1 MIMKNE
7 FKGLIVQGDKKFSLK
22 NHKTDFTGGYNKE
35 KAKDALMNSKIELNH
50 LQEKL
55 YASGKHSVLI
65 IFQAMDAAGKDSAI
79 EHVMSG
85 LNPQGCQVYSFKVPT
100 SEEYEHDFLW
110 RHYKALPER
119 GRIGIHNRSHYENV
133 LVCKVHPE
141 YILSENIPGFN
152 DVKKIN
158 KDFWQQR
165 YKSIKNFEEHLTANG
180 TVILKFFLNVSKD
193 EQKQRFL
200 ERIDDPTK
208 NWKFSSGDIKERALW
223 DKYMEAYQDAINE
236 TSTAESPWYI
246 IPADKKWF
254 ARLAISEIIEDKLK
268 SLDLKF
274 PVLGEEEVVKLDETK
289 RILLSE

>member
-1 MIMKNE
+1 MKNE

-22 NHKTDFTGGYNKE
+22 NGKTDYTGGYNKE
-35 KAKDALMNSKIELNH
+35 KAKDALVNSKIEISH

-55 YASGKHSVLI
+55 YASNTHSLLI

-85 LNPQGCQVYSFKVPT
+85 LNPQGCQVFSFKVPT

-133 LVCKVHPE
+133 LVCKVHPA
-141 YILSENIPGFN
+141 YILSENIPGYS
-152 DVKKIN
+152 DVKKID
-158 KDFWQQR
+158 KQFWKQR
-165 YKSIKNFEEHLTANG
+165 YQSIRNFEEHLTANG
-180 TVILKFFLNVSKD
+180 TVILKFFLNVSKE

-200 ERIDDPTK
+200 ERIEDPTK

-223 DKYMEAYQDAINE
+223 NDYMKAYEDAINE
-236 TSTAESPWYI
+236 TSTENAPWHI

-254 ARLAISEIIEDKLK
+254 ARLAISEIIADKLN
-268 SLDLKF
+268 SLNLKF
-274 PVLGEEEVVKLDETK
+274 PVLADDEAAKLQ
-289 RILLSE
+289 LSKESLISE